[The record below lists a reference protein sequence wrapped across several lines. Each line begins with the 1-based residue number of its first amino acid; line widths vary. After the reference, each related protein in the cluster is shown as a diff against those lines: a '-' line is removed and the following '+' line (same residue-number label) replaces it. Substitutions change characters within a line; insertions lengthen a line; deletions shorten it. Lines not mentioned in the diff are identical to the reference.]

1 MLEQYMKEWDDK
13 DLVPELYEILY
24 KKFFNT
30 SDNSEYI
37 GDFMS
42 WSTEIPKV
50 DEIYEIA
57 TKFKS
62 VFVDMANEHV
72 FTDTKNTPMY
82 NTTHFCQVLEWL
94 GVTRTSGCN
103 NEKLL
108 QMAAK
113 NLPENWNVVS
123 MHSNPS
129 TFKIMYQ
136 NQNLR
141 VETSDRPPEFKSLHA
156 QLEWYIRLMLH
167 KHRESQNTEKEVIAM
182 RFYDILLSDE
192 NRWYLMSPEN
202 EKVRNIFTR
211 KLLDFQKNNK
221 DPKIQSWCSEKLN
234 FLLPT

>member
-1 MLEQYMKEWDDK
+1 MGRGSSRVD
-13 DLVPELYEILY
+13 
-24 KKFFNT
+24 
-30 SDNSEYI
+30 
-37 GDFMS
+37 
-42 WSTEIPKV
+42 PKIRCA
-50 DEIYEIA
+50 EPIE
-57 TKFKS
+57 
-62 VFVDMANEHV
+62 
-72 FTDTKNTPMY
+72 
-82 NTTHFCQVLEWL
+82 
-94 GVTRTSGCN
+94 G
-103 NEKLL
+103 
-108 QMAAK
+108 
-113 NLPENWNVVS
+113 ENVCI
-123 MHSNPS
+123 
-129 TFKIMYQ
+129 KIMYQ

-156 QLEWYIRLMLH
+156 QLEWYIQLMLH